1 MTRKAP
7 WWYVTHPV
15 LLGLIAGFLLGFGVQ
30 AVGRTVTLMTEGTT
44 IVLEGNLARARN
56 VAIANGKRN
65 ALELAV
71 NDLVPAGVALENYD
85 MINRNIYHRHEV
97 FIDTYRILAETSRG
111 DIYEVTLES
120 VVALEKLRT
129 TLVSLGLMEEE
140 LSSELSYFRLIVS
153 DVSCSPCLKALKA
166 YLHDEMAGVQKV
178 SLYSISP
185 GVFTLNVVFGGDI
198 EEFRY
203 VLTSIFFESF
213 RLDTNEMDES
223 HLWVQMV
230 LPQPEDLYRRLP

>member
-1 MTRKAP
+1 
-7 WWYVTHPV
+7 
-15 LLGLIAGFLLGFGVQ
+15 
-30 AVGRTVTLMTEGTT
+30 
-44 IVLEGNLARARN
+44 
-56 VAIANGKRN
+56 
-65 ALELAV
+65 
-71 NDLVPAGVALENYD
+71 
-85 MINRNIYHRHEV
+85 MINRNVYHRHEV

-129 TLVSLGLMEEE
+129 TLVDLGLMEEE

-166 YLHDEMAGVQKV
+166 YLQDEMAGVQKV

-185 GVFTLNVVFGGDI
+185 GVFTLNVVFRGGI

-203 VLTSIFFESF
+203 VLTSTFFESF

>member
-1 MTRKAP
+1 MTRKPP
-7 WWYVTHPV
+7 WWYVTHPA
-15 LLGLIAGFLLGFGVQ
+15 LLGLMAGFLLGSGVQ
-30 AVGRTVTLMTEGTT
+30 AVGTTVTLMTAGTT
-44 IVLEGNLARARN
+44 IVLEGNLARARS

-71 NDLVPAGVALENYD
+71 NELIHEGVALENYD

-120 VVALEKLRT
+120 VVAMEKLRT
-129 TLVSLGLMEEE
+129 TLVDLGLMEEE
-140 LSSELSYFRLIVS
+140 LFSELSYFRLIVS
-153 DVSCSPCLKALKA
+153 DVSCSPCLKTLKA
-166 YLHDEMAGVQKV
+166 YLQDEMAGVQKV

-185 GVFTLNVVFGGDI
+185 GVFTLNVAFRGGI

-203 VLTSIFFESF
+203 VLTSTFFEGF

-223 HLWVQMV
+223 ALWVQMV